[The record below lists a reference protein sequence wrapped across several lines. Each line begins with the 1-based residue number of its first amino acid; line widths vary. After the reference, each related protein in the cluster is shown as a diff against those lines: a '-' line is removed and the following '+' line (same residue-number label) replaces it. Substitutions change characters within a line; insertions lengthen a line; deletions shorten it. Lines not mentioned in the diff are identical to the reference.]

1 MSSSQQQQQQP
12 SEEELKNAHTLLFNA
27 GLQTRYAVAGKE
39 YVDKSLTNNAS
50 DFSRPMQEYVT
61 ESCWHSIW
69 GRPGLEKK
77 TRSLLNIAMLCAL
90 NRSTE
95 LAVHVRGAVNNG
107 ASEVE
112 IRETI
117 MQVACYCGMPAGL
130 EGTRVAERV
139 ILEMRRER
147 EEGEGGKGE
156 KEQAQVEGG
165 QSLNPS

>member
-1 MSSSQQQQQQP
+1 MSSSQQQPLDQD
-12 SEEELKNAHTLLFNA
+12 LKNAHQLLFDS

-39 YVDKSLTNNAS
+39 YVDKALANGSS
-50 DFSRPMQEYVT
+50 EFSRPMQEYVT

-107 ASEVE
+107 ATEVE
-112 IRETI
+112 IRETVL
-117 MQVACYCGMPAGL
+117 QVACYCGMPAGI
-130 EGTRVAERV
+130 EGTKVAERV
-139 ILEMRRER
+139 ILEMKRER
-147 EEGEGGKGE
+147 ESSAQQ
-156 KEQAQVEGG
+156 QAQV
-165 QSLNPS
+165 

>member
-1 MSSSQQQQQQP
+1 MSSSQQQPPDQD
-12 SEEELKNAHTLLFNA
+12 LKNAHQLLFDS
-27 GLQTRYAVAGKE
+27 GLQNRYAVAGKE
-39 YVDKSLTNNAS
+39 YVDKALANGSS
-50 DFSRPMQEYVT
+50 EFSRPMQEYVT

-107 ASEVE
+107 ATEVE
-112 IRETI
+112 IRETVL
-117 MQVACYCGMPAGL
+117 QVACYCGMPAGI
-130 EGTRVAERV
+130 EGTKVAERV
-139 ILEMRRER
+139 ILEMKRER
-147 EEGEGGKGE
+147 ESSAQQ
-156 KEQAQVEGG
+156 QAQVEGG

>member
-1 MSSSQQQQQQP
+1 MSSSQQQ
-12 SEEELKNAHTLLFNA
+12 SSDADLKNAHKLLFDS

-39 YVDKSLTNNAS
+39 YVDKALANGSS
-50 DFSRPMQEYVT
+50 EFSRPMQEYVT

-107 ASEVE
+107 ATEVE
-112 IRETI
+112 IRETVL
-117 MQVACYCGMPAGL
+117 QVACYCGMPAGI
-130 EGTRVAERV
+130 EGTKVAERV
-139 ILEMRRER
+139 ILEMKKER
-147 EEGEGGKGE
+147 EGAGGSG
-156 KEQAQVEGG
+156 QAQVEGG